1 MCPLRGAQ
9 DFPHYW
15 HFDRLW
21 LPQAHELEP
30 DGEGFLP
37 RARWQRTLG
46 YPEPQPLRAWK
57 EASCV
62 VGLGDPHL
70 GKSSALRDY
79 VAQLGQTVSADRIV
93 AQNLADFQS
102 TTELQQQVLQSA
114 AIESWTTRTDT
125 VWLVL
130 DSLEPRRVWRRLP
143 ALRDWEHDTRQRGW
157 SEAE

>member
-1 MCPLRGAQ
+1 
-9 DFPHYW
+9 
-15 HFDRLW
+15 
-21 LPQAHELEP
+21 
-30 DGEGFLP
+30 
-37 RARWQRTLG
+37 
-46 YPEPQPLRAWK
+46 LRAWK
-57 EASCV
+57 EAPCV
-62 VGLGDPHL
+62 VALGDPHL